1 MNSLKNRLNKYAAS
15 AAAVTAAVAV
25 SGPVSSANAA
35 IVHSGVINQVIANT
49 TNGLYVNVVTGQ
61 INEPGNGGG
70 ATVPGWDLNFWSS
83 AGIGMFNPSQPAG
96 GVYVST
102 AAATAANM
110 AFGATVSGANTF
122 SNNTSSSSAAATAQ
136 WNLNSDQNLVG
147 FRFLNEG
154 SGQVHYG
161 WARLSFGSTVA
172 TRSLVEYAYESTA
185 GGSIGAGVVPAP
197 AAMALLGM
205 GGLVAAR
212 RRRA

>member
-35 IVHSGVINQVIANT
+35 IVHSGIVNQTIAAT
-49 TNGLYVNVVTGQ
+49 TNGLYLNVVTGA
-61 INEPGNGGG
+61 INEPGNGPGS
-70 ATVPGWDLNFWSS
+70 TVPGWDVNFWSS
-83 AGIGMFNPSQPAG
+83 TGFGLFNASGPG
-96 GVYVST
+96 GTYVLTST
-102 AAATAANM
+102 GWASNM
-110 AFGATVSGANTF
+110 APGASIGAGLLYGSGT
-122 SNNTSSSSAAATAQ
+122 SGNNSQ

-147 FRFLNEG
+147 FRFVNEANG
-154 SGQVHYG
+154 NAIHYG
-161 WARLSFGSTVA
+161 WARISFGATV
-172 TRSLVEYAYESTA
+172 TSRSLVEYAYEDVA
-185 GGSIGAGVVPAP
+185 GGSIGAGAVPAP